1 MRPFA
6 LVYLIAV
13 AASILAIGGLIQFGL
28 TQYTVVETW
37 TMQAPSHANGARAP
51 LGLLLVQI
59 AVVLFVARSIGALFR
74 RFGQPA
80 VIGEIVAGLLLG
92 PSVLGALAPTALAA
106 LFPAATLGPLALLS
120 QIGVL
125 LFMFLVGLKL
135 DLGSMRD
142 KARSAVIVSH
152 TSIFVPFLLGVGLV
166 LAAYPRLSAPG
177 VPFDALALFMGI
189 AMSVT
194 AFPVLARI
202 LEERGMLQTAVGRNA
217 IACAAIDDVSAWC
230 LLAFVVALTQAQNPL
245 TAGATVAL
253 SALFIWAMWFAV
265 RPLLE
270 RLARL
275 RTERGDEPLGISAVV
290 IVLMCAAAATEAIG
304 IHALFGAFMAGLAMP
319 KDALLRDRLRERLH
333 SFATVILL
341 PLFFALTGLRT
352 QLGLLDGMADFALCA
367 AIVLIA
373 VAGKLGGSALAA
385 RLTGAPWREALTVG
399 ALMNTRGLME
409 LVVLNLGYDL
419 GILSPRVFT
428 MMVIMALVT
437 TLMTGPLLSL
447 LRPQTDGTRQVGC
460 PPR

>member
-1 MRPFA
+1 MMRPFA
-6 LVYLIAV
+6 LAYVVAV
-13 AASILAIGGLIQFGL
+13 AVSVLLIGALIQFGL
-28 TQYTVVETW
+28 SAH
-37 TMQAPSHANGARAP
+37 APPAAWVPRAVP
-51 LGLLLVQI
+51 HIDGTSTSLGLLLAQI
-59 AVVLFVARSIGALFR
+59 AVVLLVARTVGTLFR
-74 RFGQPA
+74 RLGQPA

-92 PSVLGALAPTALAA
+92 PSVLGALAPSALAA
-106 LFPAATLGPLALLS
+106 LFPPTSLAPLALLS
-120 QIGVL
+120 QVGVL
-125 LFMFLVGLKL
+125 LFMFLVGLDL
-135 DLGSMRD
+135 DFGSLRD

-166 LAAYPRLSAPG
+166 LAAYPQLTAPG

-202 LEERGMLQTAVGRNA
+202 LEERGLLQTTLGRNA

-230 LLAFVVALTQAQNPL
+230 LLAFVVALAEAHNPL
-245 TAGATVAL
+245 TAAATVAL

-270 RLARL
+270 RLARV
-275 RTERGDEPLGISAVV
+275 RSERGAEPLGISAAV

-319 KDALLRDRLRERLH
+319 RDALLRERLRERLH
-333 SFATVILL
+333 SFATVVLL

-352 QLGLLDGMADFALCA
+352 QLGLLDGVADFALCA

-385 RLTGAPWREALTVG
+385 RLTGAPWREALTIG

-428 MMVIMALVT
+428 MLVIMALVT

-447 LRPQTDGTRQVGC
+447 LRPQARGRG
-460 PPR
+460 